1 MTAIFQQLDGQC
13 AALGALLFTISGQD
27 EAAGNVRRLHSSM
40 PGAYA
45 VSGLKPLT
53 KDGWYDHCIGGRQT
67 FVANTPPEFAKYF
80 FDHELIVSLGL
91 GSCIN
96 IPVFDGAGPVLGTVN
111 ILAEAGHFTPEKL
124 AHYQSLVDAATPALC
139 KALPQAMGA

>member
-1 MTAIFQQLDGQC
+1 MNGIFQTLDDQC

-40 PGAYA
+40 PDAYA

-96 IPVFDGAGPVLGTVN
+96 IPVFEGDGPVLGTVN

-124 AHYQSLVDAATPALC
+124 ASYQALVDAATPALC
-139 KALPQAMGA
+139 RALPQAMGV